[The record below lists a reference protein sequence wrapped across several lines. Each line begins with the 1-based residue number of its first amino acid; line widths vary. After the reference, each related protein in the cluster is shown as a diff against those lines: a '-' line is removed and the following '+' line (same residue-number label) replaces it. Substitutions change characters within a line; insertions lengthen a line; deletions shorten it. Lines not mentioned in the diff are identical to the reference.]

1 MKSQGFWAA
10 VSLCFVIGCNSE
22 DPRVAKLQQQYLGE
36 SLPSTAMSL
45 ASLKDQSEEMNE
57 VTVVGRIH
65 GGDLDAFDAKKAS
78 FVLTE
83 LPDVGHSHDDP
94 NDCPFCKQK
103 LANAA
108 MAVVN
113 LVDESGKD
121 IEIPA
126 DKLLG
131 LAKNQDVVVTGTS
144 TRVDDLLV
152 IVASRVTPVAD
163 LETAHSLVQEP
174 EYSVAGD
181 IVNADQSGETAE
193 QDADSDSGTSDS
205 VVTLAEGIL
214 PE

>member
-1 MKSQGFWAA
+1 MKSKGFWTA
-10 VSLCFVIGCNSE
+10 VSLCFVIGCSSE
-22 DPRVAKLQQQYLGE
+22 DPRLAELQSQYLGQ
-36 SLPSTAMSL
+36 SLPSTATSL
-45 ASLKDQSEEMNE
+45 AALAAEPEAMNE

-65 GGDLDAFDAKKAS
+65 GGDLDAFDSDKAS

-113 LVDESGKD
+113 LVDESGKE
-121 IEIPA
+121 IEVPA

-131 LAKNQDVVVTGTS
+131 LEKNQDVVVTGTS
-144 TRVDDLLV
+144 SRVDDLLV

-163 LETAHSLVQEP
+163 LETAHSLVEEP
-174 EYSVAGD
+174 DYSVAGD
-181 IVNADQSGETAE
+181 VTSDQDDGDDEA
-193 QDADSDSGTSDS
+193 SDTSDS
-205 VVTLAEGIL
+205 VVVLDEGVL
-214 PE
+214 PQ